1 MEGRSLVLSV
11 LLSSTVVSFLQ
22 SLVIVLFSFI
32 VLGASIPSLFV
43 VLVILLVSVLFNQLL
58 GTVLLFLVGTS
69 KAANVVTT
77 IYGSVVPMLVGLYF
91 PLPDSALFRVIR
103 LYGTPMSLANTA
115 SIRAMEGD
123 YGSMALVMLLLWLLL
138 SLLVDLLRE
147 ESDTVRREADELR
160 LKVHCLQEEEQH
172 LLLDYQD
179 AQQLSRLEERNHIAR
194 ILHDSLGHE
203 LTAAHLTLKALGSLL
218 QRNEVE
224 KALDSQAKALV
235 RLENSLDQLKLAV
248 RQLQRDDD
256 TANQRFR
263 QLFEQ
268 FNYPVD
274 LHQSGDIEVL
284 DPAVQQVLYSAV
296 KEALT
301 NIAKHAKPAMV
312 RAQLAITGT
321 TTRLMLENDGLFDQK
336 NEETGNGLRYM
347 RRRVEA
353 LGGSV
358 AIQRDE
364 TFRLLITLPS
374 KKEMG

>member
-1 MEGRSLVLSV
+1 MHQSTYSLGCEQVTRLV
-11 LLSSTVVSFLQ
+11 TMLLLVSSLLLLFEKLDVPLMLVFL
-22 SLVIVLFSFI
+22 LVLFSLLLRWHFALNPRFFLI
-32 VLGASIPSLFV
+32 DAAVLVVVSYFQQDAVLLLGLYIFSFASRMQLVALTPFFLYCLIKLPLPLALFPVLGL
-43 VLVILLVSVLFNQLL
+43 LLGLLV
-58 GTVLLFLVGTS
+58 
-69 KAANVVTT
+69 
-77 IYGSVVPMLVGLYF
+77 
-91 PLPDSALFRVIR
+91 AL
-103 LYGTPMSLANTA
+103 
-115 SIRAMEGD
+115 
-123 YGSMALVMLLLWLLL
+123 WQK
-138 SLLVDLLRE
+138 
-147 ESDTVRREADELR
+147 ESDVVRREADELR
-160 LKVHCLQEEEQH
+160 LKVHRLQEEEQH

-336 NEETGNGLRYM
+336 NDETGNGLRYM

>member
-1 MEGRSLVLSV
+1 MLLLVSSL
-11 LLSSTVVSFLQ
+11 LLLFEKLDVPLMLVFL
-22 SLVIVLFSFI
+22 LVLFSLLLRWRFALNPRFFLI
-32 VLGASIPSLFV
+32 DAAVLVVVSYFQQDAVLLLGLYIFSFASRMQLVALTPFLAYAQIKLPLPLALFPVLGL
-43 VLVILLVSVLFNQLL
+43 LL
-58 GTVLLFLVGTS
+58 GL
-69 KAANVVTT
+69 
-77 IYGSVVPMLVGLYF
+77 I
-91 PLPDSALFRVIR
+91 
-103 LYGTPMSLANTA
+103 
-115 SIRAMEGD
+115 
-123 YGSMALVMLLLWLLL
+123 MALW
-138 SLLVDLLRE
+138 RK
-147 ESDTVRREADELR
+147 ESDTVRQEADELR
-160 LKVHCLQEEEQH
+160 LKVHRLQEEEH

-321 TTRLMLENDGLFDQK
+321 TTRLVLENDGLFDQK
-336 NEETGNGLRYM
+336 NDETGNGLRYM